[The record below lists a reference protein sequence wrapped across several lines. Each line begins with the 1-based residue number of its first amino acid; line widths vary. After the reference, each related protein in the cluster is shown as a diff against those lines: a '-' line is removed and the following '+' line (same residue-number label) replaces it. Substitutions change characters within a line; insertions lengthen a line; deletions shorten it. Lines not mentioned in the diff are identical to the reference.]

1 GAILYSSK
9 RKPQTFDKS
18 HKFHCTTY
26 HIKNSKLKVDVM
38 ELELVFIPSPGIGH
52 FRSTTAVAKLLVDSD
67 DRISVTLIVIPSRFS
82 DHASSSYPESQ
93 NRLRYCLLPP
103 GDQSTEHT
111 FISYINSYKQQVR
124 AAVSELSQRR
134 QVAGIVVDMFCTSMT
149 DIANEFHLPTY
160 MFYTSNASYLGLQ
173 FHVQSLYDEKK
184 LDVSEL
190 NDSDAEFEFEV
201 PTLTRPF
208 PANCLPSFMLSKEW
222 FPYILSRART
232 LRETKGI
239 IVNSVAE
246 MEPQALKFFSDS
258 NSTPPVYPV
267 GPILDLKTDGDDSK
281 DEKGIEI
288 LSWLDKQPPRSVVF
302 LCFGSMGGFSEEQTR
317 ETAVALER
325 SGHRFLWSVRRA
337 SPDDK
342 IAPSLPEDFTNLEE
356 ILPEGFLERTAE
368 IGKIISWAPQ
378 VDVLKS
384 HAVGGFVTHC
394 GWNSTL
400 ESLWFGVPTAAW
412 PIYAEQQFNA
422 FQMVEEVG
430 LAAEIRKDY
439 RRDNIL
445 GGSEV
450 VTAKEIE
457 SGINCVMEQGS
468 EMRKKVKEMSDKLH
482 VALMDGGSSNAAL
495 KKFIQDVV
503 ENVM

>member
-1 GAILYSSK
+1 
-9 RKPQTFDKS
+9 
-18 HKFHCTTY
+18 
-26 HIKNSKLKVDVM
+26 M

-52 FRSTTAVAKLLVDSD
+52 FRSTTAVAKLIVDSD
-67 DRISVTLIVIPSRFS
+67 ERISVTLIVIPPRFS
-82 DHASSSYPESQ
+82 NHASSSYPESQ
-93 NRLRYCLLPP
+93 NRLSYCLLPP
-103 GDQSTEHT
+103 GDQSSTGHT
-111 FISYINSYKQQVR
+111 FISYINSYKPQVR
-124 AAVSELSQRR
+124 TAVSELSRRR

-149 DIANEFHLPTY
+149 DIANEFGLPTY
-160 MFYTSNASYLGLQ
+160 TFYTSNASYLGLQ

-184 LDVSEL
+184 LDLSEL
-190 NDSDAEFEFEV
+190 NNSEAEFEFDV

-208 PANCLPSFMLSKEW
+208 PAKCLPSFMLSKDW
-222 FPYILSRART
+222 FPYIMSRART
-232 LRETKGI
+232 FRESKGI
-239 IVNSVAE
+239 LVNSVAE

-258 NSTPPVYPV
+258 NSTPPVYAV
-267 GPILDLKTDGDDSK
+267 GPILDLKTDGNDTK
-281 DEKGIEI
+281 DEKRTEI

-302 LCFGSMGGFSEEQTR
+302 LCFGSMGGFSEDQTR

-337 SPDDK
+337 SPVDK
-342 IAPSLPEDFTNLEE
+342 TKASPPEDFTNLEE

-378 VDVLKS
+378 IDVLKS
-384 HAVGGFVTHC
+384 DAVGGFVTHC

-422 FQMVEEVG
+422 FHMVEELG

-439 RRDNIL
+439 RGDNML
-445 GGSEV
+445 GKSEM

-457 SGINCVMEQGS
+457 SGINCVMDQGS
-468 EMRKKVKEMSDKLH
+468 EMRKKVKKMSDKLH
-482 VALMDGGSSNAAL
+482 VAWMDGGSSNTNL
-495 KKFIQDVV
+495 KKFVQDVV
-503 ENVM
+503 ENVP

>member
-1 GAILYSSK
+1 
-9 RKPQTFDKS
+9 
-18 HKFHCTTY
+18 
-26 HIKNSKLKVDVM
+26 M

-93 NRLRYCLLPP
+93 NRLSYCLLPP

-111 FISYINSYKQQVR
+111 FISYINSYKPQVR

-232 LRETKGI
+232 LREIKGI

-267 GPILDLKTDGDDSK
+267 GPILDLKTGDDSK

-412 PIYAEQQFNA
+412 PMYAEQQFNA
-422 FQMVEEVG
+422 FQMVE
-430 LAAEIRKDY
+430 
-439 RRDNIL
+439 
-445 GGSEV
+445 EV